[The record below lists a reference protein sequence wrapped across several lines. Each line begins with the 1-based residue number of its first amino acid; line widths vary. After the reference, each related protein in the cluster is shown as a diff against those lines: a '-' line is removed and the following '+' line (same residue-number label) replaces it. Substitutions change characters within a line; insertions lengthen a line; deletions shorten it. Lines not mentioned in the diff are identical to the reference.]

1 MHLALDQLPARPRAL
16 SEETFSK
23 TSAQR
28 ISALDGLRGLSIALV
43 VLYHAYSRWADRL
56 PWASALRHF
65 VVFEQ
70 GTLGVNLFFLISGFV
85 ILLTLE
91 KCRSFGEFLYRRWLR
106 LFPAMLLA
114 TVLIYVTSGWLPER
128 PVGQLS
134 LVNTL
139 PGLCFIDPFL
149 LETLFGIDT
158 RAVDSAFWS
167 IFVEVKFYLI
177 FGLLYFVTKKR
188 ALPILLV
195 LFLVSFVV
203 TLTAS
208 STPSSAAAQFLN
220 MALNRVLALRH
231 FGWFVIGALV
241 FKAYS
246 HRDKKAL
253 ALSICLLPLAIL
265 ANSEWTIDA
274 FIVSVALYMVFIS
287 ALFSIR
293 VAALFA
299 SPMFVF
305 GGFISYPLYLI
316 HQNASVALTIKLHH
330 YAPGIPGML
339 TPLPP
344 MLAVTA
350 LAFLIAKYGEPVIRR
365 LLLALARVSLLKQ

>member
-1 MHLALDQLPARPRAL
+1 M
-16 SEETFSK
+16 
-23 TSAQR
+23 
-28 ISALDGLRGLSIALV
+28 LV

-56 PWASALRHF
+56 PWASTLRHF

-85 ILLTLE
+85 IFLTLTR
-91 KCRSFGEFLYRRWLR
+91 CCSFGEFLYRRWLR

-114 TVLIYVTSGWLPER
+114 TVLIYVTSGWLSER
-128 PVGQLS
+128 PGGEIS

-149 LETLFGIDT
+149 LEALFGVDT

-167 IFVEVKFYLI
+167 IFVEVKFYLL

-195 LFLVSFVV
+195 LFLASFVV
-203 TLTAS
+203 TLRTS
-208 STPSSAAAQFLN
+208 SAPSSGVVQF
-220 MALNRVLALRH
+220 MDTALNRFLALRH

-241 FKAYS
+241 FNAYS
-246 HRDKKAL
+246 RRDRKAL
-253 ALSICLLPLAIL
+253 VLSICVLPLAIL

-274 FIVSVALYMVFIS
+274 FIVSVLLYIVFIS
-287 ALFSIR
+287 ALFSRR
-293 VAALFA
+293 VATLFA
-299 SPMFVF
+299 CPIFFF

-316 HQNASVALTIKLHH
+316 HQNASVALTIKLHQ
-330 YAPGIPGML
+330 YAPSIPGML

-344 MLAVTA
+344 MLVVIA
-350 LAFLIAKYGEPVIRR
+350 LAYLIAKYGEPMVRR
-365 LLLALARVSLLKQ
+365 LLPVPRG